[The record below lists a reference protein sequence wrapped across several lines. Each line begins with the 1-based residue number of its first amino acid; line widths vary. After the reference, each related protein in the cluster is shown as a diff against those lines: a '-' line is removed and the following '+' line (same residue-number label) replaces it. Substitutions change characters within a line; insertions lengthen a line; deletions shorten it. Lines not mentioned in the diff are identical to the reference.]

1 MLIYLDEEPAR
12 YERAALRGMPG
23 SVRTPDSRSTIK
35 TRLLKAAS
43 AGADMSGEMSWAT
56 FYLPVLIV
64 LGGGLLVGALFRWW
78 GLLVPVGFAV
88 FLMYAWE
95 FYGPAVA
102 YAVIAGGVASAGVVT
117 GALLRRRLGRGGAQ
131 RRVAP

>member
-1 MLIYLDEEPAR
+1 
-12 YERAALRGMPG
+12 
-23 SVRTPDSRSTIK
+23 
-35 TRLLKAAS
+35 
-43 AGADMSGEMSWAT
+43 MSGEMSYAT

-64 LGGGLLVGALFRWW
+64 LGGGLLVGAPFRWW

-95 FYGPAVA
+95 SCGPAVA
-102 YAVIAGGVASAGVVT
+102 YAVIAGGVTSAGVAAGT
-117 GALLRRRLGRGGAQ
+117 LLRRRLGRRGAQ